1 LTGNPFSAGGVES
14 DDSLSEED
22 SHTSVEPIFDDHHFP
37 DLEQRNA
44 NKGYSI
50 VAQRDI
56 FFSSIKNNM
65 TSTAS
70 RIFKNNWMRLSKTL
84 CFVRHEQIN
93 YLLKPKA

>member
-44 NKGYSI
+44 NKGYST

-56 FFSSIKNNM
+56 FFFQ
-65 TSTAS
+65 A
-70 RIFKNNWMRLSKTL
+70 LKTT
-84 CFVRHEQIN
+84 
-93 YLLKPKA
+93 